1 MHPAW
6 WARGRRGA
14 GTSSASAEKMGSGLM
29 RHGEI
34 MVPFPIGVG
43 FTVIVAGP
51 ARASPDRPARVLT
64 VVCCSLGASPRSSR
78 RVWKGCI
85 LAYAD
90 KLVAGNGAWCSVQF
104 ALAFEHGGARAKCW
118 LVHARMRVSGP
129 GPLSFALRGAAVG
142 SRGSCM
148 YVRVG

>member
-51 ARASPDRPARVLT
+51 ARASPDRPARALT

-78 RVWKGCI
+78 RGWIGFNS
-85 LAYAD
+85 AYDAKTD
-90 KLVAGNGAWCSVQF
+90 AETGAWRVSPF
-104 ALAFEHGGARAKCW
+104 ASAFEHGGARAKRW

-129 GPLSFALRGAAVG
+129 GPRSFALRGAAVG

-148 YVRVG
+148 YACVG